1 MLMRSLTIKYIT
13 VFTLILL
20 LSACQQRADNKKEA
34 VAPAAKDKMYVAVKT
49 FQTSN
54 GWGYAIYA
62 DGKLYIQQA
71 FIPGIPGT
79 HGFAS
84 EIDAQR
90 TGNLVLNKMRQQ
102 QRFPVVTR
110 QELQALGV
118 ALP

>member
-1 MLMRSLTIKYIT
+1 MRSLMIKYIT
-13 VFTLILL
+13 VFSLLLL
-20 LSACQQRADNKKEA
+20 LSACQQQADNKKEA

-54 GWGYAIYA
+54 GWGYSIYA

-71 FIPGIPGT
+71 FIPGITGT
-79 HGFAS
+79 HGFS
-84 EIDAQR
+84 SQTDAQK
-90 TGNLVLNKMRQQ
+90 TGDLVLNKMKHQ

-118 ALP
+118 SLP

>member
-1 MLMRSLTIKYIT
+1 MRSLMIKYIT
-13 VFTLILL
+13 VFSLLLL
-20 LSACQQRADNKKEA
+20 LSACQQQADNKKA
-34 VAPAAKDKMYVAVKT
+34 AATPATRDKMYVAVKT

-84 EIDAQR
+84 QTDAQK
-90 TGNLVLNKMRQQ
+90 TGSLVLNKMRQQ

-110 QELQALGV
+110 QDLQALGV
-118 ALP
+118 A